1 MGYQISWEVIASSLP
16 ALGSGVLG
24 TLKLASL
31 SVALG
36 FAIGIAGA
44 VARIGPSRALDRATQ
59 AYVEIVRNTPMLVQ
73 LYFVFYGLPRL
84 GIRLDSNATALL
96 ALTIY
101 CGAYMVEIVRAGVEG
116 VGRGQV
122 EAARALG
129 FNEVAVFLDVVLPQ
143 ALRIALPA
151 IAGQVIVMLKMSALA
166 SVIGA
171 VELTY
176 RVVDIVAQTY
186 RSFELYALAGLIY
199 LVLTV
204 SVAGVFRVVEARLKA
219 PH

>member
-1 MGYQISWEVIASSLP
+1 MSYQISWEVIASSLP
-16 ALGSGVLG
+16 ALGNGVLA

-44 VARIGPSRALDRATQ
+44 VARIGRSRVLDKVTQ
-59 AYVEIVRNTPMLVQ
+59 AYVEVVRNTPMLVQ

-96 ALTIY
+96 ALSIY
-101 CGAYMVEIVRAGVEG
+101 CGAYMVEILRAGVGG

-129 FNEVAVFLDVVLPQ
+129 FNEAAVFWDVVLPQ

-199 LVLTV
+199 LALTV
-204 SVAGVFRVVEARLKA
+204 SVAGVFRFVEARLKV

>member
-1 MGYQISWEVIASSLP
+1 MSYQISWEVIASSLP
-16 ALGSGVLG
+16 ALASGVLG

-31 SVALG
+31 SVAVG
-36 FAIGIAGA
+36 FAIGIAG
-44 VARIGPSRALDRATQ
+44 VIARIGRSRALDWATQ
-59 AYVEIVRNTPMLVQ
+59 AYVEVVRNTPMLVQ

-84 GIRLDSNATALL
+84 GVRLDSNVTALL
-96 ALTIY
+96 ALSVY
-101 CGAYMVEIVRAGVEG
+101 CGAYMVEILRAGVEG

-129 FNEVAVFLDVVLPQ
+129 FNETAVFSYIVLPQ

-151 IAGQVIVMLKMSALA
+151 IGGQVIVMIKMSALA

-199 LVLTV
+199 LALTL
-204 SVAGVFRVVEARLKA
+204 SVAGLLRFVEARLKV